1 MAAPAPEA
9 LARRASEEL
18 RAATGPGIDPEI
30 REDYLRLLR
39 AAPSALLREGA
50 ARDHEGGKLH
60 LTVSA
65 VILDDALARTVLVF
79 HRKAG
84 VWVQPGGHIE
94 AADASLEAVARREAL
109 EETGLADLER
119 VGDGPA
125 LLIPHGP
132 ADTFGSCGSH
142 WDAVFALRTLG
153 AQPALHPEAG
163 SDAVWAPLTD
173 LPPGT
178 AEDIAPLLA
187 DVQAALGL

>member
-79 HRKAG
+79 HGKAG

-109 EETGLADLER
+109 EETGLAALER
-119 VGDGPA
+119 IGDGPA

-142 WDAVFALRTLG
+142 WDVVFALRAPG
-153 AQPALHPEAG
+153 ALPALHPEAG
-163 SDAVWAPLTD
+163 SGAVWAPLTD